1 MYTTQAAPG
10 VVSWRRAPL
19 PFGYLSI
26 MPPLG
31 AQLSPRLRLAAV
43 GVLFVLTG
51 AVALVAEQ
59 VFEKLLSTVVGAST
73 PAGAIVLAV
82 YFAGLTAGGLLYPL
96 AIARIRRPLRLYALL
111 EGFVGLWAL
120 GLAVSFPWLQVA
132 AGSVIGLAGDS
143 VAALLILRLLVA
155 GAWILP
161 PTVAMGMTFP
171 AMVGVL
177 EQARAPELHRRMA
190 SFYALNL
197 LGAVLG
203 AALAPYLLFPTVG
216 LVGALL
222 LAAAVEALV
231 VVAALALGRGWVGVG
246 EAASGAGPR
255 WAGALALLRQP
266 GPAVLVACA
275 AGSGFLIF
283 CLEVVWLHLVGA
295 VIGTSVYAF
304 ANMLLAVLLGL
315 LLGGLLSSL
324 GRNRGEPLP
333 LVVLP
338 AVLLMAGWLLL
349 LTGGLWDVMPAVFAI
364 DGLVSSFAGGE
375 VLRLLACGVLVG
387 LPATALGLI
396 YPLLF
401 RLPLFPRTQAD
412 SFAGLLAA
420 ANAVGCIAG
429 ALVGGFVLIPGPGSE
444 ATLRG
449 LIAVVL
455 GLGAASALGLLVRE
469 LCARQPSPRLRR
481 PLLGALLVLGTLGCA
496 ALAKEQPWDR
506 LALTS
511 GTNVYFAPAHVGST
525 SELLFWHED
534 SYGGFTTVV
543 RNRTVDGNPWQ
554 VLLTNGKF
562 QGNDVGER
570 AAQVAFALLPVLH
583 SEGRDK
589 ALVIG
594 LGTGQT
600 AAVVAASG
608 YRDVEIAEISPG
620 IVAAAQAWFPLVHRH
635 VLERPTVSLH
645 LEDGRNHLL
654 RSPGGYD
661 LVTIELNSVW
671 FAGATSLYSREFY
684 RLVSERMAPGG
695 ILLQWIQLHHIAP
708 EEVLSVMATLQ
719 AELPWVSLW
728 QIGGQG
734 LFLAAAEPLELQPQV
749 LTQLGENPEMV
760 AAVGLV
766 EARHGDLRALLT
778 DNRVLSA
785 TEIAQRSARAL
796 AQGVPITTDGNRWL
810 EWHTP
815 RHNLESHDHHRVV
828 LEALLVD
835 LPSPERERRLAR
847 LLE

>member
-1 MYTTQAAPG
+1 MSSA
-10 VVSWRRAPL
+10 SL
-19 PFGYLSI
+19 PSTRL
-26 MPPLG
+26 
-31 AQLSPRLRLAAV
+31 RLRLAAV
-43 GVLFVLTG
+43 GGLFVLTG

-96 AIARIRRPLRLYALL
+96 AIARLRRPLRLYALL

-120 GLAVSFPWLQVA
+120 GLAILFPWLQGA
-132 AGSVIGLAGDS
+132 ASAVIGLAGDS
-143 VAALLILRLLVA
+143 GAALLVLRLVVA
-155 GAWILP
+155 GIWILP

-177 EQARAPELHRRMA
+177 EQAGVPGLHRRMA
-190 SFYALNL
+190 RFYALNL

-203 AALAPYLLFPTVG
+203 AALAPYLLFPTIG

-222 LAAAVEALV
+222 LAAALEALV
-231 VVAALALGRGWVGVG
+231 VVTCLVLGRGWVGVG
-246 EAASGAGPR
+246 ELAPGAGPQ

-275 AGSGFLIF
+275 VGSGFLVF

-295 VIGTSVYAF
+295 VVGTSVYAF

-315 LLGGLLSSL
+315 LVGGVLSSI
-324 GRNRGEPLP
+324 GRNRDEPLP

-338 AVLLMAGWLLL
+338 AVLGVAGWLLL
-349 LTGGLWDVMPAVFAI
+349 LTSGLWDVVPAVFAI

-375 VLRLLACGVLVG
+375 ALRLLVCGVLVG
-387 LPATALGLI
+387 LPATALGLVF
-396 YPLLF
+396 PLLF
-401 RLPLFPRTQAD
+401 RLPLFPRAQAD

-420 ANAVGCIAG
+420 ANAMGCIAG

-444 ATLRG
+444 VTLHG

-455 GLGAASALGLLVRE
+455 GLAVVSALGLLIHQLRSGE
-469 LCARQPSPRLRR
+469 PTPRLRM
-481 PLLGALLVLGTLGCA
+481 PLLAALLLLGALGCA
-496 ALAKEQPWDR
+496 ALAQEEPWDR

-511 GTNVYFAPAHVGST
+511 GTNVYFAPTHVGST
-525 SELLFWHED
+525 TELLHFHED

-543 RNRTVDGNPWQ
+543 RNRTVAGEAWH

-570 AAQVAFALLPVLH
+570 AAQVAFALVPVLH
-583 SEGRDK
+583 SEQRAK

-600 AAVVAASG
+600 AQVVAAAG
-608 YRDVEIAEISPG
+608 YRDVEVAEISPG
-620 IVAAAQAWFPLVHRH
+620 IVGAAEAWFEPVHH
-635 VLERPTVSLH
+635 GVLQQPGVSLY

-661 LVTIELNSVW
+661 LITIELNSVW

-684 RLVSERMAPGG
+684 RLVRERLAPGG
-695 ILLQWIQLHHIAP
+695 LLVQWIQLHHIAP
-708 EEVLSVMATLQ
+708 EEVLSVLATLH
-719 AELPWVSLW
+719 AELPYVSLW

-734 LFLAAAEPLELQPQV
+734 LFLAAEQPFALEPGVVESLDASPALAAS
-749 LTQLGENPEMV
+749 V
-760 AAVGLV
+760 ALV
-766 EARHGDLRALLT
+766 EQRHGELGPLLQHT
-778 DNRVLSA
+778 RVLSA
-785 TEIAQRSARAL
+785 SELTARSERAT
-796 AQGVPITTDGNRWL
+796 AAGVPITTDGNRWL

-815 RHNLESHDHHRVV
+815 RHNLEPIDHHRMV
-828 LEALLVD
+828 LEALLD
-835 LPSPERERRLAR
+835 GLPDQERQRRLE
-847 LLE
+847 LLEP

>member
-1 MYTTQAAPG
+1 MRSA
-10 VVSWRRAPL
+10 S
-19 PFGYLSI
+19 
-26 MPPLG
+26 PP
-31 AQLSPRLRLAAV
+31 STRLRLAAV
-43 GVLFVLTG
+43 GGLFVLTG

-82 YFAGLTAGGLLYPL
+82 YFAGLTLGGLLYPA
-96 AIARIRRPLRLYALL
+96 AIARLRRPLRLYALL
-111 EGFVGLWAL
+111 EGFVGLWAI
-120 GLAVSFPWLQVA
+120 GLAILFPWLQGA
-132 AGSVIGLAGDS
+132 ASAVIGLAGDS
-143 VAALLILRLLVA
+143 GVALLVLRLVVA

-177 EQARAPELHRRMA
+177 EQAGVPGLHRRMA
-190 SFYALNL
+190 RFYALNL

-203 AALAPYLLFPTVG
+203 AALAPYLLFPTIG

-222 LAAAVEALV
+222 LAAALEVLV
-231 VVAALALGRGWVGVG
+231 VVTCLALGRGWVGVG
-246 EAASGAGPR
+246 ELAPGAGPR

-275 AGSGFLIF
+275 VGSGFLVF

-295 VIGTSVYAF
+295 VVGTSVYAF

-315 LLGGLLSSL
+315 LLGGALSSI
-324 GRNRGEPLP
+324 GRNQDEPLP

-338 AVLLMAGWLLL
+338 AVLGVAGWLLL
-349 LTGGLWDVMPAVFAI
+349 LTGGLWDVVPAVFAI

-375 VLRLLACGVLVG
+375 ALRLLVCGVLVG
-387 LPATALGLI
+387 LPATALGLV

-455 GLGAASALGLLVRE
+455 GLGVASALGLLI
-469 LCARQPSPRLRR
+469 RQLRSDEPSPRLRL
-481 PLLGALLVLGTLGCA
+481 PLLAALLVLGALGVA
-496 ALAKEQPWDR
+496 ALAQEEPWDR

-511 GTNVYFAPAHVGST
+511 GTNVYFAPTHVGST
-525 SELLFWHED
+525 TELLHFHED

-543 RNRTVDGNPWQ
+543 RNRTVDGDPWQ

-570 AAQVAFALLPVLH
+570 AAQVAFALVPVLH
-583 SEGRDK
+583 SQRRDE

-600 AAVVAASG
+600 AQVVAAAG
-608 YRDVEIAEISPG
+608 YRSVEVAEISPG
-620 IVAAAQAWFPLVHRH
+620 IVDAAEAWFEPVHH
-635 VLERPTVSLH
+635 GVLSRPGVSLE

-671 FAGATSLYSREFY
+671 FSGATSLYSREFY
-684 RLVSERMAPGG
+684 RLVRERLAPGG
-695 ILLQWIQLHHIAP
+695 VLVQWIQLHHIAP

-734 LFLAAAEPLELQPQV
+734 LFLASEDPLELQPGV
-749 LTQLGENPEMV
+749 LAQLRDNPELASAV
-760 AAVGLV
+760 ALV
-766 EARHGDLRALLT
+766 EARHGDLGQLLEDT
-778 DNRVLSA
+778 LVLSA
-785 TEIAQRSARAL
+785 PELATRCQRAL
-796 AQGVPITTDGNRWL
+796 ADGVPVTTDGNRWL

-815 RHNLESHDHHRVV
+815 RHNLEPLDHRTLV
-828 LEALLVD
+828 LEALLAE
-835 LPSPERERRLAR
+835 LPQVEAAAR
-847 LLE
+847 LELLTRD